1 MTRMIEL
8 SDTIVAQFS
17 VRVFVTM
24 RNPSALRHFPFVT
37 SCRLFNLSTHKLQS
51 LTIYIA
57 I

>member
-1 MTRMIEL
+1 MIER

-37 SCRLFNLSTHKLQS
+37 SVAAFNPLTHKLQS
-51 LTIYIA
+51 LTTIIA
-57 I
+57 V

>member
-51 LTIYIA
+51 LTIDIA